1 MPNKKRSHV
10 SKEEASYQRR
20 TFSRRILFDP
30 RVKRRSTRHIHEGRN
45 EFSPGTKRGSHNL
58 LLFIFL
64 VHYFHSFDPPPPSST
79 LHPRDNTCV
88 AQERGEIVAD
98 RDQIVSETLEMNI
111 SRAISRDLRPHFGYF
126 IGVFR
131 IDLVGGRFGTMKF
144 VCKSWDGGEY
154 STTRYEEFIG
164 TKLGIIKSR
173 IEFLKQRINVL
184 LH

>member
-88 AQERGEIVAD
+88 AQERGEIVAGSRSNCF
-98 RDQIVSETLEMNI
+98 RD
-111 SRAISRDLRPHFGYF
+111 SRDEYLASDLERFAAAF
-126 IGVFR
+126 RVFYR
-131 IDLVGGRFGTMKF
+131 RVSDRF
-144 VCKSWDGGEY
+144 SWWKIWNDE
-154 STTRYEEFIG
+154 ICM
-164 TKLGIIKSR
+164 
-173 IEFLKQRINVL
+173 
-184 LH
+184 